1 MCTQKQRLETI
12 KTTDGLVI
20 EVCGTNLCNAAAQ
33 QTPLALLLLASALLA
48 RHLM

>member
-12 KTTDGLVI
+12 QTTDGLVI

-33 QTPLALLLLASALLA
+33 QTPLAPLLLVLAILA
-48 RHLM
+48 RHFM